1 MNALAQVEAARLS
14 RLLNGIQE
22 TMDWRGRTPI
32 ADALSGLTRSMIPP
46 GEPLPPE
53 TLEKAE
59 RLKRDGLYR
68 LGRLL
73 APEQVAEIHA
83 YLKTRPCYTGH
94 VPAQGDGVPRTP
106 EECAKLSNCGSYQR
120 ADVLGAPHLL
130 ELANRPELLGIAEAY
145 LGCAPTIYSINLF
158 WSFPERGEKYPAT
171 QLYHRDFDDFR
182 FCTMFIF
189 MTDIKGSDGA
199 HYFMR
204 GTHRAAY
211 VEQAYNER
219 LRDKSMFPLD
229 RLFLVAAYDD
239 RDCQNLFAGDVETV
253 TGPAGHGVFEDTYG
267 LHKGDVP
274 QTPRLLGWVR
284 YGLYDN
290 LTAHKDNPAGPSPRA
305 VGAGR
310 IPPGPRHAFMNRLL
324 IEP

>member
-1 MNALAQVEAARLS
+1 MTPAQTDAARLA
-14 RLLNGIQE
+14 LLVNRVQTTIG
-22 TMDWRGRTPI
+22 WRDRSAF
-32 ADALSGLTRSMIPP
+32 ADSLAALTRAMVPSE
-46 GEPLPPE
+46 GEPSPE
-53 TLEKAE
+53 VRERAE
-59 RLKRDGLYR
+59 RLRRDGLFR
-68 LGRLL
+68 LGPLL
-73 APEQVAEIHA
+73 TPEQVAEIHA

-94 VPAQGDGVPRTP
+94 VPPQGDGVPRTP

-158 WSFPERGEKYPAT
+158 WSFPDREQKYAAT

-189 MTDIKGSDGA
+189 MTDIKSGDGA

-239 RDCQNLFAGDVETV
+239 RDCQNLFARDVETV

-274 QTPRLLGWVR
+274 KTPRLLGWVR

-290 LTAHKDNPAGPSPRA
+290 LTAHKDNPAGPRPRA

>member
-1 MNALAQVEAARLS
+1 MSALAQIEAARLA
-14 RLLNGIQE
+14 RLLNGIQK
-22 TMDWRGRTPI
+22 TVDWRSRAAI
-32 ADALSGLTRSMIPP
+32 ADTLAGLTRSMVPAGGPIA
-46 GEPLPPE
+46 PE
-53 TLEKAE
+53 IAEKAE

-73 APEQVAEIHA
+73 TPEQVAEIHA

-94 VPAQGDGVPRTP
+94 VPAQGDGIARTV
-106 EECAKLSNCGSYQR
+106 EECAGLANCGSYQR
-120 ADVLGAPHLL
+120 ADVLAAPHLL

-158 WSFPERGEKYPAT
+158 WSFPDRSEKYPVT

-182 FCTMFIF
+182 FCTLFIF
-189 MTDIKGSDGA
+189 MTDIRGSDGA
-199 HYFMR
+199 HYYMR
-204 GTHRAAY
+204 NTHRPDY

-239 RDCQNLFAGDVETV
+239 RDCQNLFASDVETV
-253 TGPAGHGVFEDTYG
+253 TGPAGNGVIEDTYG

-274 QTPRLLGWVR
+274 KTPRLLGWVR
-284 YGLYDN
+284 YGLYN
-290 LTAHKDNPAGPSPRA
+290 NVTAYGDNPTGPQPRA
-305 VGAGR
+305 LGAGR